1 MPLRNHEHLFE
12 IATRM
17 PSDFV
22 PWGERMPI
30 SNGCIQPDCSDNCRF
45 FGRLAGGAGIDWGV
59 CLSQRSPRSGM
70 LTYQEFGC
78 AEFERRD
85 SDEDDYLVD
94 SQ

>member
-30 SNGCIQPDCSDNCRF
+30 SDGCIQPDCSDNCRF
-45 FGRLAGGAGIDWGV
+45 FGRLVGGAGIDWGV
-59 CLSQRSPRSGM
+59 CLSHRSPRSGM